1 MNYCES
7 KRALSSPMSSNLRHY
22 TLKVLPRVDF
32 WLRLGEHAYELNC
45 MPSLNRLNPRN
56 QSRTQTCCS
65 LPPFGTDDLSSR
77 TRTLSLQR

>member
-7 KRALSSPMSSNLRHY
+7 KRALPSPMSSNLRHD
-22 TLKVLPRVDF
+22 TLKVLPRADY

-45 MPSLNRLNPRN
+45 MPSQCRLN
-56 QSRTQTCCS
+56 SRTQSSAQTCCL

-77 TRTLSLQR
+77 TRTMSLQH